1 MPSADRI
8 PRNPKLVPADAPSG
22 AGYMDELADAARAAG
37 LEHFGAAP
45 AAPLLRARAEMAR
58 RVAAGLVGD
67 MRFTYNNI
75 ERATDPGALVQE
87 ARTVLVGAMSYDLV
101 ANDPPPDGPAAR
113 VARYAWL
120 DHYAELKRRLT
131 VVAGR
136 LRSDGHRAVVFADD
150 NSIVDREVASLA
162 GIGWHGKNANIL
174 VPGAGSFFVLGCIV
188 TTADVPVAA
197 PVADGCGTCDRCIPA
212 CPTGAIPA
220 PGVIDANRCLSWLL
234 QKPGVFPRE
243 HRAALADRIYGCD
256 DCQTACPFTRR
267 RPPAETALATESSVD
282 VLALLA
288 ADDREVMRR
297 CDRWWVH
304 ERDATWV
311 RRNLLV
317 VLGNTADPADPRV
330 AGALASA
337 LADARPVL
345 RAHAV
350 WAAAR
355 LGLHH
360 LLPSSDPDP
369 LVADELAH
377 LPPLREST

>member
-1 MPSADRI
+1 M
-8 PRNPKLVPADAPSG
+8 PADAPSG
-22 AGYMDELADAARAAG
+22 ARYLAELTDVAVAAG
-37 LEHFGAAP
+37 LDRFGAAP
-45 AAPLLRARAEMAR
+45 AGPLLRARAEMNR

-75 ERATDPGALVQE
+75 ERSTDPAALVE
-87 ARTVLVGAMSYDLV
+87 GARTVLVGAMGYDLV
-101 ANDPPPDGPAAR
+101 PNDPSPNGPAAR

-136 LRSDGHRAVVFADD
+136 LRTDGHRAVVFADD

-188 TTADVPVAA
+188 TTADVPVSA

-212 CPTGAIPA
+212 CPTGAIPE

-243 HRAALADRIYGCD
+243 HRAALGDRIYGCD

-267 RPPAETALATESSVD
+267 RTPAVSTAPTESTVD
-282 VLALLA
+282 VLSLLA

-311 RRNLLV
+311 RRNLLL
-317 VLGNTADPADPRV
+317 VLGNTGDPSDPRV

-337 LADARPVL
+337 LADPRPAL

-360 LLPSSDPDP
+360 LLPEADPDP
-369 LVADELAH
+369 MVADELAH
-377 LPPLREST
+377 LPPLREPS